1 MKQRNSFSL
10 KPNPSPSRLRPLSSW
25 KPSLSSSSNGQV
37 PIPTSLPSFST
48 LIPMSFRSS
57 MTSGPTLPSVPTSI
71 HKGNI
76 YARGS
81 QDMKCVGMQY
91 LEAIRKLKASG
102 FQPLRSV
109 YLSFVPDEEIGGDA
123 GVKKFADTHVFN
135 NLNVGIVLDEG
146 LASPTENYRV
156 FYAERSAWWLVIKA
170 IGQPGHGSKL
180 YDNSAMENLFKSIE
194 SVRRFRASQF
204 DLVRAGLKA
213 EGEVVSVNMAFLKAG
228 TPSPTGFVMNLQPS
242 EAQAGFD
249 IRVPPTAD
257 PESLERRITE
267 EWAPASRNMTFEF
280 KQKNTVHD
288 NFGKPL
294 LTATDSS
301 NPWWALLEEAVRKA
315 NGKIG
320 KPEIF
325 PAATDSHFFR
335 KRGFLAIGFSPM
347 ANTPILLHDHNEFLN
362 QDEYLKGIDVYVSII
377 KAYASYAEHT
387 RKEGSKDELGIFCGE
402 LWVRSSNII
411 WLAGIGCANRCVM
424 EDWGSKFWCSS
435 TKPSWANGYGGMR
448 QRRKLYGVKLWN
460 SNMGVC
466 GEIGSK
472 SVQGPYG
479 KSVWKSIRKGWPN
492 FAANVNFRMGNGAH
506 LKFWQHQWC
515 GEIPLRLRFPELF
528 QIASNPEASV
538 KELARFDGTSFHWN
552 VSFIRLVHDWELES
566 VADFM
571 DVLYSVIP
579 TQEAIDTICW
589 KLTLQKVFSVNSYY
603 KHLLSIAYRS
613 YPWKN
618 VGKTLAPSKVNFF
631 IWTTSLRKVLTIDN
645 LRKRQLV
652 LLDRC
657 CMCKEDGESIDHL
670 FLHCSVANELWQLV
684 FSMFEIWWVMP
695 YHVVD
700 LLACWSGHTRSGID
714 AIRWGAA
721 KSKCFT
727 VGSYYRALSG
737 TYHGSFPWK
746 MIWKSRAPPRVA
758 FFVWTATLGR
768 ILTIDNLRRRN
779 VMVLDW
785 CCMCK
790 KGAES
795 VEHLLLHCPFAGE
808 IWSMVFGLFGVVWV
822 MLRTIL
828 ELLDC
833 WQGCFVQR
841 QIGET
846 SLNEA
851 SSRSHQI
858 LRLTIES
865 SAREFLGNDKSS
877 SLTTTVN
884 FVDLAG
890 SERASQSLAAGARL
904 KEGCHINRSL
914 LTLGTVIRK
923 LSKGR
928 NGHIPFRDSKLTHIL
943 QSSLGGNARTAIIC
957 TMSPAR
963 SHVNVVMSDK
973 ALVKHL
979 QRELSRLE
987 TELRSSGTTTVTS
1000 DSSALLRE
1008 RDLLVEKLKKEIKE
1022 LTLQR
1027 DLAQSQVKDLLRL
1040 VSDDSPAL
1048 VLVSLVELQ
1057 HRFTLRSFDA
1067 SQYSDGHSSSTDDNL
1082 FQLPHFEENF
1092 VQTNSSPR
1100 LSVTVPTFVGTH
1112 QYQEETEEQTDE
1124 KSEDLCK
1131 EVRCIEMEEPS
1142 TNQYEDSS
1150 PKRYVNSIM
1159 LDSSLNRYVNSNM
1172 SSPAANTATSG
1183 VTVVDN
1189 GGSANQELGS
1199 HSPLLKEDKVL
1210 NSFLPDFVVPSP
1222 EKASPWLME
1231 KDTPS
1236 SNCLRLTRSRSC
1248 KARLMTSY
1256 MPWFEKVEKHENTP
1270 PIWFEKDFTGRPEDL
1285 QMKLSTLNYGAII
1298 DKLSR
1303 SNSQT
1308 SMGSAA
1314 VDELK
1319 VQDAKS
1325 SSDQNSVSIGTS
1337 IAGMS
1342 EMVNRQSENQHHDH
1356 AVLEMEPK
1364 PTASIKNVKDVG
1376 LDPMQDDPGS
1386 PSKWP
1391 SEFKRLQKEIIGLW
1405 NACNISLVHRTYF
1418 FLLFKG
1424 DPADSIYMESACVV
1438 AKLVGSVEPEQA
1450 FKEMFGLNFTPRPPS
1465 RSKYHR
1471 WKPIVKAL
1479 LSPTFE
1485 YISIRTLRTK
1495 TSDSNLALIILQ
1507 CNCVKFDNPSQALK
1521 TEEHLVEQCM
1531 CFIQEVTFAMHFETN
1546 VDKKGFWL
1554 VPIRE
1559 NMVMNELSIIDS
1571 PASQT
1576 TLDELQVCDRINPN
1590 SVSLHSAHGL
1600 HGSWVVSMIAKV
1612 GELIKQ
1618 KQGGAWH
1625 IAPPWRLESTDVKVK
1640 AKVMLS
1646 SFVFSAFT
1654 TCRLVNGGTWVLLF
1668 DGGVESKTLH

>member
-1 MKQRNSFSL
+1 MHCLLQGICIL
-10 KPNPSPSRLRPLSSW
+10 VSSG
-25 KPSLSSSSNGQV
+25 LG
-37 PIPTSLPSFST
+37 
-48 LIPMSFRSS
+48 
-57 MTSGPTLPSVPTSI
+57 
-71 HKGNI
+71 
-76 YARGS
+76 
-81 QDMKCVGMQY
+81 
-91 LEAIRKLKASG
+91 G
-102 FQPLRSV
+102 FIM
-109 YLSFVPDEEIGGDA
+109 E
-123 GVKKFADTHVFN
+123 
-135 NLNVGIVLDEG
+135 
-146 LASPTENYRV
+146 
-156 FYAERSAWWLVIKA
+156 LV
-170 IGQPGHGSKL
+170 
-180 YDNSAMENLFKSIE
+180 
-194 SVRRFRASQF
+194 
-204 DLVRAGLKA
+204 
-213 EGEVVSVNMAFLKAG
+213 
-228 TPSPTGFVMNLQPS
+228 
-242 EAQAGFD
+242 
-249 IRVPPTAD
+249 
-257 PESLERRITE
+257 
-267 EWAPASRNMTFEF
+267 
-280 KQKNTVHD
+280 
-288 NFGKPL
+288 
-294 LTATDSS
+294 
-301 NPWWALLEEAVRKA
+301 VRK
-315 NGKIG
+315 IRH
-320 KPEIF
+320 P
-325 PAATDSHFFR
+325 
-335 KRGFLAIGFSPM
+335 
-347 ANTPILLHDHNEFLN
+347 TPN
-362 QDEYLKGIDVYVSII
+362 
-377 KAYASYAEHT
+377 
-387 RKEGSKDELGIFCGE
+387 
-402 LWVRSSNII
+402 SN
-411 WLAGIGCANRCVM
+411 RT
-424 EDWGSKFWCSS
+424 EDWFG
-435 TKPSWANGYGGMR
+435 
-448 QRRKLYGVKLWN
+448 
-460 SNMGVC
+460 
-466 GEIGSK
+466 
-472 SVQGPYG
+472 
-479 KSVWKSIRKGWPN
+479 
-492 FAANVNFRMGNGAH
+492 
-506 LKFWQHQWC
+506 
-515 GEIPLRLRFPELF
+515 
-528 QIASNPEASV
+528 
-538 KELARFDGTSFHWN
+538 
-552 VSFIRLVHDWELES
+552 
-566 VADFM
+566 
-571 DVLYSVIP
+571 
-579 TQEAIDTICW
+579 
-589 KLTLQKVFSVNSYY
+589 
-603 KHLLSIAYRS
+603 
-613 YPWKN
+613 
-618 VGKTLAPSKVNFF
+618 
-631 IWTTSLRKVLTIDN
+631 
-645 LRKRQLV
+645 
-652 LLDRC
+652 
-657 CMCKEDGESIDHL
+657 
-670 FLHCSVANELWQLV
+670 LV
-684 FSMFEIWWVMP
+684 FGV
-695 YHVVD
+695 
-700 LLACWSGHTRSGID
+700 
-714 AIRWGAA
+714 
-721 KSKCFT
+721 
-727 VGSYYRALSG
+727 
-737 TYHGSFPWK
+737 
-746 MIWKSRAPPRVA
+746 
-758 FFVWTATLGR
+758 
-768 ILTIDNLRRRN
+768 
-779 VMVLDW
+779 
-785 CCMCK
+785 
-790 KGAES
+790 
-795 VEHLLLHCPFAGE
+795 
-808 IWSMVFGLFGVVWV
+808 LFGA
-822 MLRTIL
+822 
-828 ELLDC
+828 
-833 WQGCFVQR
+833 QR

-877 SLTTTVN
+877 SLTATVN

-928 NGHIPFRDSKLTHIL
+928 NGHIPFRDSKLTRIL

-963 SHVNVVMSDK
+963 SHVEQSRNTLLFASCAKEVATNAQVNVVMSDK

-1048 VLVSLVELQ
+1048 VLTDPDHHYPKLRVRTSWDFENQISETAILAVPHSLDVG
-1057 HRFTLRSFDA
+1057 LRSFDA

-1150 PKRYVNSIM
+1150 PKRYVNSNM

-1210 NSFLPDFVVPSP
+1210 NSFVPDFVVPSP

-1270 PIWFEKDFTGRPEDL
+1270 PIWFEKDFTGRPEGL

-1325 SSDQNSVSIGTS
+1325 SSDQNSVSRSTS

-1342 EMVNRQSENQHHDH
+1342 EMVDRQSENQHHDH

-1424 DPADSIYMESACVV
+1424 SQTVENGRTLTPTSSMRALRCERQMLSHQMKKKLSKQDRHNLYLKDIDHIAQSACVV

-1471 WKPIVKAL
+1471 WKPNVKAL
-1479 LSPTFE
+1479 L
-1485 YISIRTLRTK
+1485 
-1495 TSDSNLALIILQ
+1495 
-1507 CNCVKFDNPSQALK
+1507 
-1521 TEEHLVEQCM
+1521 
-1531 CFIQEVTFAMHFETN
+1531 
-1546 VDKKGFWL
+1546 
-1554 VPIRE
+1554 
-1559 NMVMNELSIIDS
+1559 
-1571 PASQT
+1571 
-1576 TLDELQVCDRINPN
+1576 
-1590 SVSLHSAHGL
+1590 
-1600 HGSWVVSMIAKV
+1600 
-1612 GELIKQ
+1612 
-1618 KQGGAWH
+1618 
-1625 IAPPWRLESTDVKVK
+1625 
-1640 AKVMLS
+1640 
-1646 SFVFSAFT
+1646 
-1654 TCRLVNGGTWVLLF
+1654 
-1668 DGGVESKTLH
+1668 